1 MIDLE
6 EAMKIALQDK
16 EVLQSGTG
24 NSYIEEKISEMKNL
38 PLDLNV
44 NKRKSC

>member
-6 EAMKIALQDK
+6 EAMKMALRDE

-24 NSYIEEKISEMKNL
+24 NSYIEAKISEMRNL
-38 PLDLNV
+38 PLRSE
-44 NKRKSC
+44 KCE

>member
-6 EAMKIALQDK
+6 EAMKTALRDK

-24 NSYIEEKISEMKNL
+24 NSYIEEKISERRNL
-38 PLDLNV
+38 PLV
-44 NKRKSC
+44 